1 MACSQYHLPSRGSG
15 ANAQRLRPTW
25 DKRDEGCGSFPGRGP
40 RRQAPPSPGDSN
52 QGGEGGVALMRH
64 KDNKGHVEAPCP
76 KHTHERRGQR
86 EHTAP
91 VRILGE
97 QRRWRRRGGR
107 GLRLWSRGQWPGPRD
122 PGWGQAGA
130 APAPPLLGQGWG
142 VTGGGGETLSGVR
155 HLPQALAGGHPCLM
169 SLTGP
174 PTLPHSAVQSPGG
187 LQTEWPCLGKRMIEP
202 HTDHCA
208 ETQAQGPLPKRKRHL
223 F

>member
-76 KHTHERRGQR
+76 KHTHEQRGQR

-107 GLRLWSRGQWPGPRD
+107 GLRLQSGGQWPGPRD
-122 PGWGQAGA
+122 PGWGQEGA

-155 HLPQALAGGHPCLM
+155 HLPRGELWAGSRGGT
-169 SLTGP
+169 S
-174 PTLPHSAVQSPGG
+174 LPHVTDRATHSASFCCSESRWLANG
-187 LQTEWPCLGKRMIEP
+187 M
-202 HTDHCA
+202 A
-208 ETQAQGPLPKRKRHL
+208 MFRKMDDRTPY
-223 F
+223 